1 MQFSTISVKEIIY
14 TDLKIKLLNK
24 NKFKSQK
31 SILSLLIGPK
41 IYQRRRSLRWK
52 FSQVHYR
59 G

>member
-1 MQFSTISVKEIIY
+1 MIH
-14 TDLKIKLLNK
+14 KIKLLNK

-31 SILSLLIGPK
+31 SILSLLIGPE
-41 IYQRRRSLRWK
+41 IYQRRRSLRCK

>member
-1 MQFSTISVKEIIY
+1 MIH
-14 TDLKIKLLNK
+14 KIKLLNK

-31 SILSLLIGPK
+31 SILSLLIGPE